1 MKPNLL
7 RWSIIIAV
15 ALINT
20 ACVNLPQ
27 PMAKAEVRS
36 ITKIASKEMLE
47 LMQVGKSTKQ
57 EVFEK
62 FGVTRSVKFD
72 SGYEVWAYQIKQ
84 DGAINISWV
93 QRIEKLGSDK
103 GVLGNL
109 EVVLLFDPAGVLSK
123 KRVKDPLLEAPPEE
137 SKKK

>member
-1 MKPNLL
+1 MKSNFLH
-7 RWSIIIAV
+7 WSTTV
-15 ALINT
+15 AITLIST

-36 ITKIASKEMLE
+36 ITKIGSKDKLE

-57 EVFEK
+57 EVIEK
-62 FGVTRSVKFD
+62 FGATRSVKFD

-84 DGAINISWV
+84 DGSINISWV

-109 EVVLLFDPAGVLSK
+109 EVVLLFDPTGVLNK
-123 KRVKDPLLEAPPEE
+123 KRVRDPSLEASYDEA
-137 SKKK
+137 KKQ